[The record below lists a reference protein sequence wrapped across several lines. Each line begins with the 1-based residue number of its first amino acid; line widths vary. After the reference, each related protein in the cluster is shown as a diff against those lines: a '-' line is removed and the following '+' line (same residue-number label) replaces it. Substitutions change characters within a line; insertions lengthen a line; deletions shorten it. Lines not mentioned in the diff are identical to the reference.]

1 MYPHVTKIKST
12 IYSFIICMRSSL
24 MPHAFLLRVIPC
36 PINLVQLVDPRA
48 CSLAAASPRADKPAW
63 DVLMVRYFGRPYL
76 SIHYAGCPKSAK
88 SNHSRT
94 ISWRYDSKNHERMSL
109 SYFFPW
115 NQSETFVTG
124 MQKLILTPR
133 IFLPPSCG
141 NGSLLFYSHFL
152 LEGPEGAVVRRQNL
166 CNFPKHLP
174 KHLAN
179 CSCLADNVAA
189 STLPGTCLKNGTN

>member
-1 MYPHVTKIKST
+1 MPAPLPPHRQERTNQPEMFWWSET
-12 IYSFIICMRSSL
+12 W
-24 MPHAFLLRVIPC
+24 
-36 PINLVQLVDPRA
+36 Q
-48 CSLAAASPRADKPAW
+48 
-63 DVLMVRYFGRPYL
+63 
-76 SIHYAGCPKSAK
+76 
-88 SNHSRT
+88 T
-94 ISWRYDSKNHERMSL
+94 ISIDSLCRMPQICKIQSFPNNQLKIWFKKPWKDVTELFFSLKSIRDFCHWHAKIDPHSKNL
-109 SYFFPW
+109 S
-115 NQSETFVTG
+115 
-124 MQKLILTPR
+124 
-133 IFLPPSCG
+133 PPQLR

>member
-1 MYPHVTKIKST
+1 MYPNVTKVKST

-24 MPHAFLLRVIPC
+24 MPYAFLLRVIPC
-36 PINLVQLVDPRA
+36 PINLVATGRSQCLLPCRRIA
-48 CSLAAASPRADKPAW
+48 KSGQTSLRCSDGQKH
-63 DVLMVRYFGRPYL
+63 GRPYL
-76 SIHYAGCPKSAK
+76 SIHCAGCPKSAK

-115 NQSETFVTG
+115 NQSETFVIG

-141 NGSLLFYSHFL
+141 TVPCFFTRISYWR
-152 LEGPEGAVVRRQNL
+152 VRRVPWSGARTFATFPSICQNIL
-166 CNFPKHLP
+166 QTAL
-174 KHLAN
+174 
-179 CSCLADNVAA
+179 VWQIM
-189 STLPGTCLKNGTN
+189 